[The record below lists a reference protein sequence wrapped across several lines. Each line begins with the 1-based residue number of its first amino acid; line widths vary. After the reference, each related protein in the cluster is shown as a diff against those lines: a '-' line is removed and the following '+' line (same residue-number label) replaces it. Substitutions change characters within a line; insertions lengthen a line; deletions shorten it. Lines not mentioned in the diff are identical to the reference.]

1 MGKFRLK
8 SEIITAARWSKN
20 GDHPLDKPEGY
31 KVGDEGAF
39 VGYSK
44 GKDSF
49 LAKKCDKCGAV
60 MRVHGEINRLGEV
73 GYSGIWWVCPGSWV
87 LTPSDD
93 TIEIMSHAEFSEMYE
108 EVDDRGAPLI
118 TEQGRQKF
126 ISAVEAPKNPYPDGP
141 KPEQQCPTCRFD
153 IEELDVCMKDR
164 RRIQRNEA
172 GKLFKAVNC
181 PFWEFGKELP
191 KVEVPPEPRE
201 PRRSGD
207 DKKGRGRPK
216 GSKKRFISP
225 PEVNLEKN

>member
-1 MGKFRLK
+1 MGKFRLR
-8 SEIITAARWSKN
+8 SEIIDAARWFKN
-20 GDHPLDKPEGY
+20 GDHPLDNIKGHR
-31 KVGDEGAF
+31 VGDEGEF

-60 MRVHGEINRLGEV
+60 MRVHGEINKGE
-73 GYSGIWWVCPGSWV
+73 SGTWWVCPGSWV
-87 LTPSDD
+87 LTPPDD
-93 TIEIMSHAEFSEMYE
+93 TIEIMSHMEFLEIYE

-118 TEQGRQKF
+118 TEQEMRKF
-126 ISAVEAPKNPYPDGP
+126 TAAVEAPKNPYPDGP
-141 KPEQQCPTCRFD
+141 TPEQQCPTCRFD

-191 KVEVPPEPRE
+191 RPEVAFALIKPKPVQH
-201 PRRSGD
+201 S
-207 DKKGRGRPK
+207 KKRGRPRK
-216 GSKKRFISP
+216 FISLG
-225 PEVNLEKN
+225 ETEAA

>member
-1 MGKFRLK
+1 MSKFRLR
-8 SEIITAARWSKN
+8 SEIIDASRWFKN
-20 GDHPLDKPEGY
+20 GDHPLDNIKGHR
-31 KVGDEGAF
+31 VGDEGEF

-44 GKDSF
+44 GKEGF

-73 GYSGIWWVCPGSWV
+73 GYSGLWWVCPGSWV
-87 LTPSDD
+87 LTPPDD
-93 TIEIMSHAEFSEMYE
+93 TIEIMSHVEFSEMYE

-118 TEQGRQKF
+118 PENIQRFVSVTESPQ
-126 ISAVEAPKNPYPDGP
+126 NPYTDAP

-191 KVEVPPEPRE
+191 KVEVTLAPEKPKPIRHTRKRGH
-201 PRRSGD
+201 P
-207 DKKGRGRPK
+207 KK
-216 GSKKRFISP
+216 FISP
-225 PEVNLEKN
+225 DEIYPRETI

>member
-8 SEIITAARWSKN
+8 SEIITATRWFKN
-20 GDHPLDKPEGY
+20 GDHPLDKPEGHR
-31 KVGDEGAF
+31 VGEEGAF

-73 GYSGIWWVCPGSWV
+73 GYSGIWYVCPGSWV
-87 LTPSDD
+87 LTPPDG
-93 TIEIMSHAEFSEMYE
+93 TIEILSDAEFRVYE
-108 EVDDRGAPLI
+108 EVDDRGAPLM
-118 TEQGRQKF
+118 TEQEIRKF
-126 ISAVEAPKNPYPDGP
+126 TSEVEAPKNPYTDGP

-191 KVEVPPEPRE
+191 IVEVSPEPKE
-201 PRRSGD
+201 PRRSHGAA
-207 DKKGRGRPK
+207 KRQRGRPRK
-216 GSKKRFISP
+216 FISP
-225 PEVNLEKN
+225 DEIYPRPTT